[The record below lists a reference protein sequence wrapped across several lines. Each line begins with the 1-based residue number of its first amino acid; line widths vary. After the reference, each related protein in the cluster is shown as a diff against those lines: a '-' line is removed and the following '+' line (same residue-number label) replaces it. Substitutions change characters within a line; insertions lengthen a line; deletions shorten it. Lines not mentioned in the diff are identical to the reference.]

1 MKLGKFVQSKGG
13 IPVGGGEVN
22 KLWTCF
28 QASDK
33 PVLVMYGNVWSGDSN
48 EYYKLILCPP
58 NTLNG
63 SNNGNLS
70 VEKVN
75 GALVFLAQNVRG
87 AIGTVNEPNSIFPE
101 TNAQSPSFPIIPAY
115 WTLAVMPETAAS
127 ANDLGIRIAGFE
139 IEDY

>member
-1 MKLGKFVQSKGG
+1 MYKLGKFVQSKGG

-33 PVLVMYGNVWSGDSN
+33 PVVVMYGNVNSGDSN

-63 SNNGNLS
+63 SNNGNLN
-70 VEKVN
+70 VGQVN
-75 GALVFLAQNVRG
+75 GALVFLAQNVRVG
-87 AIGTVNEPNSIFPE
+87 TGTVNEPNSIFPE
-101 TNAQSPSFPIIPAY
+101 TNTGSPSWPVIPPY
-115 WTLAVMPETAAS
+115 WTLAVMPETALS
-127 ANDLGIRIAGFE
+127 SNDLNIRIGGFE
-139 IEDY
+139 IEG